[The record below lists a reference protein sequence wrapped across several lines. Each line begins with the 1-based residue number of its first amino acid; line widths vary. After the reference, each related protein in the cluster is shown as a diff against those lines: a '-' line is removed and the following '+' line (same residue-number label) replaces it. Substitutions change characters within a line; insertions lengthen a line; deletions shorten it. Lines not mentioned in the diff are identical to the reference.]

1 MKKGP
6 HPFNHLAAPIKS
18 LAQRFAFMALLL
30 AAFALMMLG
39 RVDAALMER
48 VRTRITD
55 VVAPILDLVS
65 QPIKSLNMTVGQ
77 VREIY
82 QVLEE
87 NAELREQNARLL
99 QWQAT
104 ARRLEAENIALHSL
118 LNFVPGPEA
127 SVITARV
134 IADTGGAFAHSL
146 VLNAGSRNNVRK
158 GQAAVTGD
166 GLVGRIA
173 GVGTR
178 SSRLLLITD
187 LNSRIPVLVESVR
200 TRAILAGNNSDQPR
214 LLHLPSGATV
224 GRGDRIVTSGHGG
237 AFPVGLPVGVVA
249 SVNENGIGIQPFVT
263 RNRLEYVRVLD
274 YGLSGILKIAPVP
287 SRGEEKTGK
296 VKTAPSGERSSEP

>member
-1 MKKGP
+1 M
-6 HPFNHLAAPIKS
+6 I
-18 LAQRFAFMALLL
+18 
-30 AAFALMMLG
+30 LG
-39 RVDAALMER
+39 KVDTDLMES
-48 VRTRITD
+48 VRARITD

-65 QPIKSLNMTVGQ
+65 RPIDNLNMTIGQ

-82 QVLEE
+82 LVLED
-87 NAELREQNARLL
+87 NVELRDQNTRLL
-99 QWQAT
+99 QWQAV
-104 ARRLEAENIALHSL
+104 ARRLEAENKALHSL

-127 SVITARV
+127 IVITARV

-146 VLNAGSRNNVRK
+146 ILNAGSRNNVHK
-158 GQAAVTGD
+158 GQVAVTGD

-187 LNSRIPVLVESVR
+187 LNSRIPVLVTPAR
-200 TRAILAGNNSDQPR
+200 TRAILAGNNTAQPR
-214 LLHLPSGATV
+214 LIHLPSGATV

-237 AFPVGLPVGVVA
+237 AFPVGLPVGVVV

-274 YGLSGILKIAPVP
+274 YGLSGILRIEPEP
-287 SRGEEKTGK
+287 WRGEDKTGK
-296 VKTAPSGERSSEP
+296 VGSAPSGERSSEP

>member
-1 MKKGP
+1 VKKAP
-6 HPFNHLAAPIKS
+6 HPFNYLAAPIKS
-18 LAQRFAFMALLL
+18 LAQRFAFMALVL
-30 AAFALMMLG
+30 AAFALMILG
-39 RVDAALMER
+39 KVDTDLMES
-48 VRTRITD
+48 VRARITD

-65 QPIKSLNMTVGQ
+65 RPIDNLNMTIGQ

-82 QVLEE
+82 LVLED
-87 NAELREQNARLL
+87 NVELRDQNTRLL
-99 QWQAT
+99 QWQAV
-104 ARRLEAENIALHSL
+104 ARRLEAENKALHSL

-127 SVITARV
+127 IVITARV

-146 VLNAGSRNNVRK
+146 ILNAGSRNNVHK
-158 GQAAVTGD
+158 GQVAVTGD

-187 LNSRIPVLVESVR
+187 LNSRIPVLVTPAR
-200 TRAILAGNNSDQPR
+200 TRAILAGNNTAQPR
-214 LLHLPSGATV
+214 LIHLPSGATV

-237 AFPVGLPVGVVA
+237 AFPVGLPVGVVV

-274 YGLSGILKIAPVP
+274 YGLSGILRIEPEP
-287 SRGEEKTGK
+287 WRGEDKTGK
-296 VKTAPSGERSSEP
+296 VGSAPSGERSSEP